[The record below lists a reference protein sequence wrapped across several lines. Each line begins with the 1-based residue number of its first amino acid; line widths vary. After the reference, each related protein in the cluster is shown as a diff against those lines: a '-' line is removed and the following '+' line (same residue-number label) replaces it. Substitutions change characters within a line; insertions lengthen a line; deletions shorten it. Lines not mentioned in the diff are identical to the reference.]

1 MVETAKFG
9 ISFSYQ
15 LNTAK
20 YISLFELHFEM
31 KIILR
36 CHNIVKYSQGHSL
49 LNRDL
54 QIGVQVQDRVRVQVS
69 NFNSVAF
76 SEPSLL
82 PVADQLKRRLSVRD
96 WREM

>member
-1 MVETAKFG
+1 M
-9 ISFSYQ
+9 I
-15 LNTAK
+15 
-20 YISLFELHFEM
+20 LFE
-31 KIILR
+31 KR
-36 CHNIVKYSQGHSL
+36 NW
-49 LNRDL
+49 LNETVVVSVIRDL